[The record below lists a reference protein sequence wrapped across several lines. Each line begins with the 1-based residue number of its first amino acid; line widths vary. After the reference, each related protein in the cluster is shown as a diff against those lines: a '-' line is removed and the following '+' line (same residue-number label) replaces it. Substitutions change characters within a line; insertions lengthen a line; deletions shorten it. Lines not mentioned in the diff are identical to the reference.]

1 MKVNNL
7 ITIDGISGAGK
18 GTLAKSLA
26 LELNYSLLDSGNL
39 YRLVGLIAKRLE
51 TSNSEEIA
59 KELNSRKITMEF
71 DNLKGLTEVF
81 FGSERVTEELRNEE
95 VAMEASNFA
104 KDSFIRNTL
113 IKHQRDYFDSN
124 KGLIADGRDMGTVIF
139 PEARWK
145 FFLIASIEERAK
157 RRLRQLKEVGLE
169 VNMPTLVDNIR
180 KRDKLDTKRDISPAV
195 PAEDALTIDTSDLSA
210 GELKKRVLKIIR
222 TVDQ

>member
-59 KELNSRKITMEF
+59 KELNSRKIKMEF

-81 FGSERVTEELRNEE
+81 FGSERVTEELRHEE

-113 IKHQRDYFDSN
+113 IKHQKDYFDSN

-169 VNMPTLVDNIR
+169 VKMPTLIDNI
-180 KRDKLDTKRDISPAV
+180 KVRDEQDTNRDISPAV
-195 PAEDALTIDTSDLSA
+195 PAEDALTIDTSNLSA
-210 GELKKRVLKIIR
+210 EELKNKVLEIIK
-222 TVDQ
+222 D

>member
-59 KELNSRKITMEF
+59 KELNSRKIKMEF
-71 DNLKGLTEVF
+71 NNLKGLTEVF
-81 FGSERVTEELRNEE
+81 FGSERVTEELRHEE

-104 KDSFIRNTL
+104 KDSFIRNIL
-113 IKHQRDYFDSN
+113 IKHQKDYFDSN

-157 RRLRQLKEVGLE
+157 RRLRQLKEVGLD
-169 VNMPTLVDNIR
+169 VNMPTLIDNI
-180 KRDKLDTKRDISPAV
+180 KVRDEQDTNRDISPAV
-195 PAEDALTIDTSDLSA
+195 PAEDALTIDTSNLSA
-210 GELKKRVLKIIR
+210 EGLKNKVLEIIK
-222 TVDQ
+222 D

>member
-7 ITIDGISGAGK
+7 VTIDGISGAGK

-81 FGSERVTEELRNEE
+81 FGSERVTEELRHEE

-113 IKHQRDYFDSN
+113 IKHQKDYFDSN

-169 VNMPTLVDNIR
+169 VNMPTLIDNI
-180 KRDKLDTKRDISPAV
+180 KVRDEQDKNRVISPAV
-195 PAEDALTIDTSDLSA
+195 PAEDALTIDTSNLSA
-210 GELKKRVLKIIR
+210 EGLKNKVLEIIK
-222 TVDQ
+222 D

>member
-51 TSNSEEIA
+51 TSNSEQIA

-81 FGSERVTEELRNEE
+81 FGSERVTEELRHEE

-113 IKHQRDYFDSN
+113 IKHQKDYFDSN

-169 VNMPTLVDNIR
+169 VNMPTLIDNI
-180 KRDKLDTKRDISPAV
+180 KVRDEQDTNRDISPAV
-195 PAEDALTIDTSDLSA
+195 PAEDALTIDTSNLSA
-210 GELKKRVLKIIR
+210 EGLKNKVLEIIK
-222 TVDQ
+222 D

>member
-59 KELNSRKITMEF
+59 KELNSRKIKMKF

-81 FGSERVTEELRNEE
+81 FGSERVTEELRHEE

-113 IKHQRDYFDSN
+113 IKHQKDYFDSN
-124 KGLIADGRDMGTVIF
+124 KGLIADGRDMGSVIF

-169 VNMPTLVDNIR
+169 VNMPTLIDNI
-180 KRDKLDTKRDISPAV
+180 KVRDEQDKNRDISPAV
-195 PAEDALTIDTSDLSA
+195 PAEDALTIDTSNLSA
-210 GELKKRVLKIIR
+210 EELKNKVLEIIK
-222 TVDQ
+222 D

>member
-81 FGSERVTEELRNEE
+81 FGSERVTEELRHEE

-113 IKHQRDYFDSN
+113 IKHQKDYFDSN

-145 FFLIASIEERAK
+145 FFLTASIEERAK

-169 VNMPTLVDNIR
+169 VKMPTLIDNI
-180 KRDKLDTKRDISPAV
+180 KVRDEQDTNRDISPAV
-195 PAEDALTIDTSDLSA
+195 PAEDALTIDTSNLSA
-210 GELKKRVLKIIR
+210 EGLKNKVLEIIK
-222 TVDQ
+222 D

>member
-7 ITIDGISGAGK
+7 ITIDGISGVGK

-81 FGSERVTEELRNEE
+81 FGSERVTEELRHEE

-169 VNMPTLVDNIR
+169 VNMPTLIDNI
-180 KRDKLDTKRDISPAV
+180 KVRDEQDTNRDISPTV
-195 PAEDALTIDTSDLSA
+195 PAEDALTIDTSNLSA
-210 GELKKRVLKIIR
+210 EGLKNKVLEIIKY
-222 TVDQ
+222 

>member
-81 FGSERVTEELRNEE
+81 FGSERVTEELRHEE

-113 IKHQRDYFDSN
+113 IKHQKDYFDSN

-169 VNMPTLVDNIR
+169 VNMPTLIDNI
-180 KRDKLDTKRDISPAV
+180 KVRDEQDKNRDISPAV
-195 PAEDALTIDTSDLSA
+195 PAEDALTIDTSNLSA
-210 GELKKRVLKIIR
+210 EGLKNKVLKIIK
-222 TVDQ
+222 D

>member
-81 FGSERVTEELRNEE
+81 FGSERVTEELRHEE

-113 IKHQRDYFDSN
+113 IKHQKDYFDSN
-124 KGLIADGRDMGTVIF
+124 KGLIADGRDMGTIIF

-169 VNMPTLVDNIR
+169 VKMPTLIDNI
-180 KRDKLDTKRDISPAV
+180 KVRDEQDTNRDISPAV
-195 PAEDALTIDTSDLSA
+195 PAEDALTIDTSNLSA
-210 GELKKRVLKIIR
+210 EGLKNKVLEIIK
-222 TVDQ
+222 D

>member
-81 FGSERVTEELRNEE
+81 FGSERVTEELRHEE

-113 IKHQRDYFDSN
+113 IKHQKDYYDSN

-169 VNMPTLVDNIR
+169 VNMPTLIDNI
-180 KRDKLDTKRDISPAV
+180 KVRDEQDTNRDISPAV
-195 PAEDALTIDTSDLSA
+195 PAEDALTIDTSNLSA
-210 GELKKRVLKIIR
+210 EGLKNKVLEIIK
-222 TVDQ
+222 D

>member
-81 FGSERVTEELRNEE
+81 FGSERVTEELRHEE

-113 IKHQRDYFDSN
+113 IKHQKDYFDSN

-169 VNMPTLVDNIR
+169 VNMPTLIDNI
-180 KRDKLDTKRDISPAV
+180 KVRDEQDKNRDISPAV
-195 PAEDALTIDTSDLSA
+195 PAEDALTIDTSNLSA
-210 GELKKRVLKIIR
+210 EGLKNKVLEIIK
-222 TVDQ
+222 D

>member
-59 KELNSRKITMEF
+59 KELNSRKITMKF

-81 FGSERVTEELRNEE
+81 FGSERVTEELRHEE

-145 FFLIASIEERAK
+145 FFLIASIKERAK

-169 VNMPTLVDNIR
+169 VNMPTLIDNI
-180 KRDKLDTKRDISPAV
+180 KVRDEQDKNRDISPAV
-195 PAEDALTIDTSDLSA
+195 PAEDALTIDTSNLSA
-210 GELKKRVLKIIR
+210 EGLKNKVLEIIK
-222 TVDQ
+222 D

>member
-81 FGSERVTEELRNEE
+81 FGSERVTEELRHEE

-113 IKHQRDYFDSN
+113 IKHQKDYFDSN

-169 VNMPTLVDNIR
+169 VNMPTLIDNI
-180 KRDKLDTKRDISPAV
+180 KVRDEQDRNRDISPAV
-195 PAEDALTIDTSDLSA
+195 PAEDALTIDTSNLSA
-210 GELKKRVLKIIR
+210 EELKNKVLEIIK
-222 TVDQ
+222 D

>member
-81 FGSERVTEELRNEE
+81 FGSERVTEELRYEE

-113 IKHQRDYFDSN
+113 IKHQKDYFDSN

-169 VNMPTLVDNIR
+169 VNMPTLIDNI
-180 KRDKLDTKRDISPAV
+180 KVRDEQDKNRDISPAV
-195 PAEDALTIDTSDLSA
+195 PAEDALTIDTSNLSA
-210 GELKKRVLKIIR
+210 EGLKNKVLEIIK
-222 TVDQ
+222 D

>member
-59 KELNSRKITMEF
+59 KELNSRKIKMEF

-81 FGSERVTEELRNEE
+81 FGSERVTEELRYEE

-104 KDSFIRNTL
+104 KDSFIRYTL
-113 IKHQRDYFDSN
+113 IRHQRDYFDSN

-157 RRLRQLKEVGLE
+157 RRFRQLKEVGLE
-169 VNMPTLVDNIR
+169 VNMPTLIDNI
-180 KRDKLDTKRDISPAV
+180 KVRDEQDKNRDISPAV
-195 PAEDALTIDTSDLSA
+195 PAEDALTIDTSNLSA
-210 GELKKRVLKIIR
+210 EGLKNKVLEIIK
-222 TVDQ
+222 D

>member
-59 KELNSRKITMEF
+59 KELNSRKIKMKF

-81 FGSERVTEELRNEE
+81 FGSERVTEELRHEE

-113 IKHQRDYFDSN
+113 IKHQKDYFDSN

-169 VNMPTLVDNIR
+169 VNMPTLIDNI
-180 KRDKLDTKRDISPAV
+180 KVRDEQDTNRDISPAV
-195 PAEDALTIDTSDLSA
+195 PAEDALTIDTSNLSA
-210 GELKKRVLKIIR
+210 EGLKNKVLEIIK
-222 TVDQ
+222 D

>member
-51 TSNSEEIA
+51 TNNSEEIA
-59 KELNSRKITMEF
+59 KELNSRKIKMEF

-81 FGSERVTEELRNEE
+81 FGSERVTEELRHEE

-169 VNMPTLVDNIR
+169 VNMPTLIDNI
-180 KRDKLDTKRDISPAV
+180 KVRDEQDTNRDISPAV
-195 PAEDALTIDTSDLSA
+195 PAEDALTIDTSNLSA
-210 GELKKRVLKIIR
+210 EGLKNKVLEIIK
-222 TVDQ
+222 D

>member
-51 TSNSEEIA
+51 TNNSEEIA
-59 KELNSRKITMEF
+59 KELNSRKIKMEF

-81 FGSERVTEELRNEE
+81 FGSERVTEELRYEE

-169 VNMPTLVDNIR
+169 VNMPTLIDNI
-180 KRDKLDTKRDISPAV
+180 KVRDEQDKNRDISPAV
-195 PAEDALTIDTSDLSA
+195 PAEDALTIDTSNLSA
-210 GELKKRVLKIIR
+210 EELKNKVLEIIK
-222 TVDQ
+222 D

>member
-81 FGSERVTEELRNEE
+81 FGSERVTEELRQEE

-145 FFLIASIEERAK
+145 FFLTASIEERAK

-169 VNMPTLVDNIR
+169 VNMPTLIDNI
-180 KRDKLDTKRDISPAV
+180 KGRDEQDTNRDISPAV
-195 PAEDALTIDTSDLSA
+195 PAEDALTIDTSNLSA
-210 GELKKRVLKIIR
+210 EELKNKVLEIIK
-222 TVDQ
+222 D

>member
-81 FGSERVTEELRNEE
+81 FGSERVTEELRYEE

-113 IKHQRDYFDSN
+113 IKHQKDYFDSN

-169 VNMPTLVDNIR
+169 VNMPTLIDNI
-180 KRDKLDTKRDISPAV
+180 KVRDEQDRNRDISPAV
-195 PAEDALTIDTSDLSA
+195 PAEDALTIDTSNLSVE
-210 GELKKRVLKIIR
+210 ELKNKVLEIIK
-222 TVDQ
+222 D

>member
-39 YRLVGLIAKRLE
+39 YRLVGLIAKRLK

-81 FGSERVTEELRNEE
+81 FGSERVTEELRYEE

-113 IKHQRDYFDSN
+113 IKHQKDYFDSN

-169 VNMPTLVDNIR
+169 VNMPTLIDNI
-180 KRDKLDTKRDISPAV
+180 KVRDEQDTNRDISPAV
-195 PAEDALTIDTSDLSA
+195 PAEDALTIDTSNLSA
-210 GELKKRVLKIIR
+210 EGLKDKVLEIIK
-222 TVDQ
+222 D

>member
-81 FGSERVTEELRNEE
+81 FGSERVTEELRHEE

-113 IKHQRDYFDSN
+113 IKHQKDYYDSN

-169 VNMPTLVDNIR
+169 VNMPTLIDNI
-180 KRDKLDTKRDISPAV
+180 KVRDEQDANRDISPAV
-195 PAEDALTIDTSDLSA
+195 PAEDALTIDTSNLSA
-210 GELKKRVLKIIR
+210 EGLKNKVLEIIK
-222 TVDQ
+222 D

>member
-59 KELNSRKITMEF
+59 KELNSRKITMKF

-113 IKHQRDYFDSN
+113 IRHQKDYFDSN
-124 KGLIADGRDMGTVIF
+124 KGLIADGRDMGTIIF

-169 VNMPTLVDNIR
+169 VNMPTLIDNI
-180 KRDKLDTKRDISPAV
+180 KVRDEQDKNRDISPAV
-195 PAEDALTIDTSDLSA
+195 PAEDALTIDTSNLSA
-210 GELKKRVLKIIR
+210 EGLKNKVLKIIK
-222 TVDQ
+222 D

>member
-18 GTLAKSLA
+18 GTLSKSLA

-39 YRLVGLIAKRLE
+39 YRLFGLIAKRLE

-59 KELNSRKITMEF
+59 KELNSRKIIMEF
-71 DNLKGLTEVF
+71 DNSKGLTEVF
-81 FGSERVTEELRNEE
+81 FGSERVTEELRHEE

-113 IKHQRDYFDSN
+113 IKHQKDYFDSN

-145 FFLIASIEERAK
+145 FFLTASIEERAK

-169 VNMPTLVDNIR
+169 VNMPTLIDNI
-180 KRDKLDTKRDISPAV
+180 KVRDEQDANRDISPAV
-195 PAEDALTIDTSDLSA
+195 PAEDALTIDTSNLSA
-210 GELKKRVLKIIR
+210 EGLKDKVLKIIK
-222 TVDQ
+222 D

>member
-1 MKVNNL
+1 M
-7 ITIDGISGAGK
+7 
-18 GTLAKSLA
+18 
-26 LELNYSLLDSGNL
+26 ELNYSLLDSGNL

-81 FGSERVTEELRNEE
+81 FGSERVTEELRHEE

-113 IKHQRDYFDSN
+113 IKHQKDYFDSN

-169 VNMPTLVDNIR
+169 VKMPTLIDNI
-180 KRDKLDTKRDISPAV
+180 KVRDEQDTNRDISPAV
-195 PAEDALTIDTSDLSA
+195 PAEDALTIDTSNLSA
-210 GELKKRVLKIIR
+210 EGLKNKVLEIIK
-222 TVDQ
+222 D

>member
-59 KELNSRKITMEF
+59 KELNSRKITMKF

-113 IKHQRDYFDSN
+113 IRHQKDYFDSN
-124 KGLIADGRDMGTVIF
+124 KGLIADGRDMGTIIF

-169 VNMPTLVDNIR
+169 VNMPTLIDNI
-180 KRDKLDTKRDISPAV
+180 KVRDEQDKNRDISPAV
-195 PAEDALTIDTSDLSA
+195 PAEDALTIDTSNLSA
-210 GELKKRVLKIIR
+210 EGLKNKVLEIIK
-222 TVDQ
+222 D

>member
-7 ITIDGISGAGK
+7 ITIDGISGVGK

-81 FGSERVTEELRNEE
+81 FGSERVTEELRHEE

-113 IKHQRDYFDSN
+113 IKHQKDYFDSN

-169 VNMPTLVDNIR
+169 VKMPILIDNI
-180 KRDKLDTKRDISPAV
+180 KVRDEQDTNRDISPAV
-195 PAEDALTIDTSDLSA
+195 PAEDALTIDTSNLSA
-210 GELKKRVLKIIR
+210 EGLKNKVLEIIK
-222 TVDQ
+222 D

>member
-59 KELNSRKITMEF
+59 KELNSRKIKMEF

-81 FGSERVTEELRNEE
+81 FGSERVTEELRHEE

-113 IKHQRDYFDSN
+113 IKHQKDYFDSN

-169 VNMPTLVDNIR
+169 VNMPTLIDNI
-180 KRDKLDTKRDISPAV
+180 KVRDEQDTNRDISPTV
-195 PAEDALTIDTSDLSA
+195 PAEDALTIDTSNLSA
-210 GELKKRVLKIIR
+210 EGLKNKVLEIIK
-222 TVDQ
+222 D

>member
-81 FGSERVTEELRNEE
+81 FGSERVTEELRHEE
-95 VAMEASNFA
+95 IAMEASNFA

-113 IKHQRDYFDSN
+113 IKHQKDYFDSN

-169 VNMPTLVDNIR
+169 VKMPTLIDNI
-180 KRDKLDTKRDISPAV
+180 KVRDEQDTNRDISPAV
-195 PAEDALTIDTSDLSA
+195 PAEDALTIDTSNLSA
-210 GELKKRVLKIIR
+210 EGLKNKVLEIIK
-222 TVDQ
+222 D

>member
-39 YRLVGLIAKRLE
+39 YILVGLIAKRLE

-81 FGSERVTEELRNEE
+81 FGSERVTEELRHEE

-113 IKHQRDYFDSN
+113 IKHQKDYFDSN

-139 PEARWK
+139 HEARWK
-145 FFLIASIEERAK
+145 FFLIASIKERAK

-169 VNMPTLVDNIR
+169 VNMPTLIDNIKVR
-180 KRDKLDTKRDISPAV
+180 DERDKNRDISPAV
-195 PAEDALTIDTSDLSA
+195 PAEDALTIDTSNLSA
-210 GELKKRVLKIIR
+210 EGLKNKVLEIIK
-222 TVDQ
+222 D

>member
-51 TSNSEEIA
+51 TINSEEIA
-59 KELNSRKITMEF
+59 KELNSRKIKMEF

-81 FGSERVTEELRNEE
+81 FGSERVTEELRHEE

-113 IKHQRDYFDSN
+113 IKHQKDYFDSN

-145 FFLIASIEERAK
+145 FFLTASIEERAK

-169 VNMPTLVDNIR
+169 VNMPTLIDNI
-180 KRDKLDTKRDISPAV
+180 KVRDEQDTNRDISPAV
-195 PAEDALTIDTSDLSA
+195 PAEDALTIDTSNLSA
-210 GELKKRVLKIIR
+210 EGLKNKVLEIIK
-222 TVDQ
+222 D

>member
-59 KELNSRKITMEF
+59 KELNSRKIKMKF

-81 FGSERVTEELRNEE
+81 FGSERVTEELRHEE

-113 IKHQRDYFDSN
+113 IKHQKDYFDSN

-145 FFLIASIEERAK
+145 FFLVASIEERAK

-169 VNMPTLVDNIR
+169 VNMPTLIDNI
-180 KRDKLDTKRDISPAV
+180 KVRDEQDTNRDISPAV
-195 PAEDALTIDTSDLSA
+195 PAEDALTIDTSNLSA
-210 GELKKRVLKIIR
+210 EGLKNKVLEIIK
-222 TVDQ
+222 D

>member
-51 TSNSEEIA
+51 TNNSEEIA

-71 DNLKGLTEVF
+71 DNLKDLTEVF
-81 FGSERVTEELRNEE
+81 FGSERVTEDLRNEE

-169 VNMPTLVDNIR
+169 VKMPILIDNI
-180 KRDKLDTKRDISPAV
+180 KVRDEQDTNRDISPTV
-195 PAEDALTIDTSDLSA
+195 PAEDALTIDTSNLSA
-210 GELKKRVLKIIR
+210 EGLKNKVLEIIK
-222 TVDQ
+222 D

>member
-59 KELNSRKITMEF
+59 KELNSRKITMKF

-81 FGSERVTEELRNEE
+81 FGSERVTEELRYEE

-113 IKHQRDYFDSN
+113 IKHQKDYFDSN

-145 FFLIASIEERAK
+145 FFLTASIEERAK

-169 VNMPTLVDNIR
+169 VNMPTLIDNI
-180 KRDKLDTKRDISPAV
+180 KVRDEQDKNRDISPAV
-195 PAEDALTIDTSDLSA
+195 PAEDALTIDTSNLSA
-210 GELKKRVLKIIR
+210 EGLKNKVLEIIK
-222 TVDQ
+222 D

>member
-59 KELNSRKITMEF
+59 KELNLRKIKMEF

-81 FGSERVTEELRNEE
+81 FGSERVTEELRHEE

-169 VNMPTLVDNIR
+169 VNMPTLIDNI
-180 KRDKLDTKRDISPAV
+180 KVRDEQDRNRDISPAV
-195 PAEDALTIDTSDLSA
+195 PAEDALTIDTSNLSA
-210 GELKKRVLKIIR
+210 EELKNKVLEIIK
-222 TVDQ
+222 D

>member
-81 FGSERVTEELRNEE
+81 FGSERVTEELRYEE

-113 IKHQRDYFDSN
+113 IKHQKDYFDSN

-145 FFLIASIEERAK
+145 FFLTASIEERAK

-169 VNMPTLVDNIR
+169 VNMPTLIDNI
-180 KRDKLDTKRDISPAV
+180 KVRDEQDKNRDISPAV
-195 PAEDALTIDTSDLSA
+195 PAEDALTIDTSNLSA
-210 GELKKRVLKIIR
+210 EGLKNKVLEIIK
-222 TVDQ
+222 D

>member
-59 KELNSRKITMEF
+59 KELNSRKIKMKF

-81 FGSERVTEELRNEE
+81 FGSERVTEELRHEE

-113 IKHQRDYFDSN
+113 IKDQKDYFDSN

-145 FFLIASIEERAK
+145 FFLTASIEERAK

-169 VNMPTLVDNIR
+169 VNMPTLIDNI
-180 KRDKLDTKRDISPAV
+180 KVRDEQDTNRDISPAV
-195 PAEDALTIDTSDLSA
+195 PAEDALTIDTSNLSA
-210 GELKKRVLKIIR
+210 EGLKNKVLEIIK
-222 TVDQ
+222 D

>member
-81 FGSERVTEELRNEE
+81 FGSERVTEELRHEE

-113 IKHQRDYFDSN
+113 IKHQKDYYDSN

-169 VNMPTLVDNIR
+169 VNMPTLIDNI
-180 KRDKLDTKRDISPAV
+180 KVRDEQDTIRDISPAV
-195 PAEDALTIDTSDLSA
+195 PAEDALTIDTSNLSA
-210 GELKKRVLKIIR
+210 EGLKNKVLEIIK
-222 TVDQ
+222 D